1 MSVLPSIDPA
11 TLTAGRG
18 PSIDAAEFA
27 ELVRAF
33 NEVTARLESTH
44 GSLQREVGSLKKEL
58 ADAQARLRRSRQLAA
73 LGEMAAG
80 IAHEI
85 RNPLGAIGLTLEAL
99 TEDLQGRPEQLEL
112 CGRVSRA
119 VGRLDGIVGDV
130 LAFARD
136 TRVRPEATSVQ
147 SPVLAALAATE
158 DLIERHDIDVDLELD
173 EAACAEIDASLL
185 EQALLNLMRNA
196 CEAMCSTSA
205 PHRLVVRL
213 SSGELRDPEAGRIEH
228 AMIEIVDTGPGIP
241 SDVRQRMFNPFFTTR
256 AEGTGLGLA
265 IVHRIVDAHGGRLD
279 VESGGSGTSIR
290 VSLPVVFR
298 GEGVEAGEE
307 AGQGLGDVVRRR
319 VRDNAG
325 TRNEAGADLGSG
337 EEGDRGAA

>member
-11 TLTAGRG
+11 ALAAGRG

-44 GSLQREVGSLKKEL
+44 GSLQREVGSLKQEL

-99 TEDLQGRPEQLEL
+99 TEDLEGRPEQLEL

-136 TRVRPEATSVQ
+136 TRVRPEATPLQ
-147 SPVLAALAATE
+147 GPLLAALAATE

-173 EAACAEIDASLL
+173 ETASAEIDASLL

-196 CEAMCSTSA
+196 CEAMCSTAA

-213 SSGELRDPEAGRIEH
+213 SSVELRDPDAGRVGH
-228 AMIEIVDTGPGIP
+228 SMIEIVDTGPGIP
-241 SDVRQRMFNPFFTTR
+241 EDVRQRMFNPFFTTR

-279 VESGGSGTSIR
+279 VESGESGTSIR
-290 VSLPVVFR
+290 VSLPVIFQ
-298 GEGVEAGEE
+298 GERMETSEE
-307 AGQGLGDVVRRR
+307 NGQSLGDAVRRR

-325 TRNEAGADLGSG
+325 AGTGSRPEVGPG
-337 EEGDRGAA
+337 EESDRGAA

>member
-1 MSVLPSIDPA
+1 MSHAAAFASSVRSNGA
-11 TLTAGRG
+11 AG
-18 PSIDAAEFA
+18 IDAAEFA

-44 GSLQREVGSLKKEL
+44 GALRREVSSLKDEL
-58 ADAQARLRRSRQLAA
+58 AEAQARLRRSRQLAA

-99 TEDLQGRPEQLEL
+99 TEDLVGRPEQLEL

-119 VGRLDGIVGDV
+119 VSRLDTIVGDV

-136 TRVRPEATSVQ
+136 TRVRPSAAPVAR
-147 SPVLAALAATE
+147 PVLAALAGAE
-158 DLIERHDIDVDLELD
+158 DLVEVHDVDVDLDLD
-173 EAACAEIDASLL
+173 ESIEAEIDGPLL
-185 EQALLNLMRNA
+185 EQALLNLVRNA
-196 CEAMCSTSA
+196 CEAMA
-205 PHRLVVRL
+205 AVDRPRRLEVFVGAR
-213 SSGELRDPEAGRIEH
+213 ELRDPDAGIVAH
-228 AMIEIVDTGPGIP
+228 AVVEVRDSGAGIP
-241 SDVRQRMFNPFFTTR
+241 TEVRERMFNPFFTTR

-279 VESGGSGTSIR
+279 VESAGEGTTMR

-298 GEGVEAGEE
+298 GERASDGDDEG
-307 AGQGLGDVVRRR
+307 GRSLGGAVRRR
-319 VRDNAG
+319 VRDSA
-325 TRNEAGADLGSG
+325 S
-337 EEGDRGAA
+337 DRGAA